1 VLRCRA
7 IFEDIFEGKENMNC
21 EAENTIYKNAVIS
34 DTQEVLSC
42 HSVINYHKVKS
53 LLIACSC
60 LPGQEVLFV

>member
-1 VLRCRA
+1 MLRCRA

-53 LLIACSC
+53 L
-60 LPGQEVLFV
+60 